1 MTVSI
6 LNFIL
11 IAIIILFGLGLYALL
26 TMRNL
31 VRLILAL
38 QVMVKGIIILMIVV
52 GNVHNKMGEAQSMA
66 LTFIIADTIVAVL
79 GMALAVQ
86 IKKITGTLDTKGIS
100 KLHG

>member
-1 MTVSI
+1 MNISMTNLLIGSI
-6 LNFIL
+6 VF
-11 IAIIILFGLGLYALL
+11 LFGIGLYALL

-38 QVMVKGIIILMIVV
+38 QVMVKSIILLIIIA
-52 GNVHNKMGEAQSMA
+52 GNIQNQMGMAQSMA

-86 IKKITGTLDTKGIS
+86 IKRVTGSLDTKDIS
-100 KLHG
+100 KLRR

>member
-1 MTVSI
+1 MTLSVTNLLI
-6 LNFIL
+6 
-11 IAIIILFGLGLYALL
+11 IAILFLFGLGLYALL

-38 QVMVKGIIILMIVV
+38 QVMVKGIILLIITA
-52 GNVHNKMGEAQSMA
+52 GNIQEQMGIAQSMA

-86 IKKITGTLDTKGIS
+86 VKKVTGSLDTKEIS
-100 KLHG
+100 KLRR

>member
-1 MTVSI
+1 MTISAVN
-6 LNFIL
+6 LLL
-11 IAIIILFGLGLYALL
+11 IAVLVLFGLGLYALL

-38 QVMVKGIIILMIVV
+38 QVMVKGIIILMIVA
-52 GNVHNKMGEAQSMA
+52 GNVQDQMGTAQSMA

-86 IKKITGTLDTKGIS
+86 VKRVTGSLDTKEIS
-100 KLHG
+100 KLRR

>member
-1 MTVSI
+1 MTLSVTN
-6 LNFIL
+6 LLL
-11 IAIIILFGLGLYALL
+11 IAILFLFGLGLYALL

-38 QVMVKGIIILMIVV
+38 QVMVKGVILLIITA
-52 GNVHNKMGEAQSMA
+52 GNIQQQMGVAQSMA

-86 IKKITGTLDTKGIS
+86 VKRVTGSLDTKEIS
-100 KLHG
+100 RLRR